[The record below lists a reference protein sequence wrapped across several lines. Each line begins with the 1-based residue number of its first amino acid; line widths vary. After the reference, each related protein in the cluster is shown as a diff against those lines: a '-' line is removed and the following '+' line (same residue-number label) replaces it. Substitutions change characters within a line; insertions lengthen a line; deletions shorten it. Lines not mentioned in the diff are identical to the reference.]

1 MILVSA
7 VVRRGPE
14 DEGKG
19 GEGDKQGEEGGT
31 NEELGLRWN
40 RCDIDER
47 LGLRFG
53 MVLYE

>member
-1 MILVSA
+1 VILVSA

-53 MVLYE
+53 MEYE